1 MYSEVTVII
10 FGNIIDILGLNKK
23 TFRAPTWS
31 PDKMIDQGD
40 LSTQRTKSS
49 RLQEFV
55 VFIIQFT
62 LYLIDD
68 IPISMTHVLY
78 PVQIINCGC

>member
-31 PDKMIDQGD
+31 PDKMIVGD
-40 LSTQRTKSS
+40 LSTQPTKSS
-49 RLQEFV
+49 RLQEFIV
-55 VFIIQFT
+55 LIIQFT
-62 LYLIDD
+62 LYLIDA
-68 IPISMTHVLY
+68 IRISF
-78 PVQIINCGC
+78 

>member
-31 PDKMIDQGD
+31 PDKMIVGD
-40 LSTQRTKSS
+40 LSTQHTKSS
-49 RLQEFV
+49 RLQEFI

-68 IPISMTHVLY
+68 IRISMTHVLY
-78 PVQIINCGC
+78 PVQNH

>member
-31 PDKMIDQGD
+31 PDKMIVGD

-49 RLQEFV
+49 RLQEFI

-68 IPISMTHVLY
+68 IRISMTPVLY